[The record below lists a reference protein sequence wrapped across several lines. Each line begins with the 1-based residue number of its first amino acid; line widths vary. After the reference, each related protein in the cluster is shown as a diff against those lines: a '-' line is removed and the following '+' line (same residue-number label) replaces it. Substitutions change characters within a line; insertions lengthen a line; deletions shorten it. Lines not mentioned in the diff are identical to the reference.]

1 MRTIALAVAAGAL
14 LAATQANAGS
24 FPVNSL
30 TGAGTGLV
38 DQVAVRVYVHEGHRF
53 CFYFDGWHG
62 PGWYRCGFAH
72 RRGLGWGGVYGWN
85 DWSYGPYERRFHGRV
100 HRGERFGY
108 GEEHER
114 RGRVGIDSSSTRTR
128 DRDRVETR
136 SRTRSTTGSGM
147 ESNTRMNRSTT
158 GRGPGA
164 DVETHG
170 GAKMQGGT
178 GRMQGGATGSVKGGG
193 NARGGASVGGGA
205 GGGDGDK
212 KQ

>member
-1 MRTIALAVAAGAL
+1 VLFR
-14 LAATQANAGS
+14 S
-24 FPVNSL
+24 
-30 TGAGTGLV
+30 
-38 DQVAVRVYVHEGHRF
+38 
-53 CFYFDGWHG
+53 
-62 PGWYRCGFAH
+62 
-72 RRGLGWGGVYGWN
+72 GVYGWN

-108 GEEHER
+108 GEEHEQ
-114 RGRVGIDSSSTRTR
+114 RGRVGVETNSTRTR
-128 DRDRVETR
+128 ERDRVETR
-136 SRTRSTTGSGM
+136 GHTRSTTGSGM

-170 GAKMQGGT
+170 GAKMQGGAN
-178 GRMQGGATGSVKGGG
+178 GGATGSVKGGG
-193 NARGGASVGGGA
+193 HGRGGASVGGGA